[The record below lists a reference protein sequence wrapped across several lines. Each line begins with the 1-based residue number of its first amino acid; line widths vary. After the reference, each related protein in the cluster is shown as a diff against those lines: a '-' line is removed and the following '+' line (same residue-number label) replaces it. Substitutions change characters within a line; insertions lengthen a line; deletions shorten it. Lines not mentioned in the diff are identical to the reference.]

1 MQVRPSL
8 DALIFY
14 ARSPSADLSSP
25 AESSPCNP
33 AYGSV
38 TVLHLGSDLALPGS
52 PQQGWFPVPLQDA
65 SDSIQWSIIVPAH
78 NEAARILP
86 YLRSITSYM
95 RDRGQPYEVIVVDD
109 GSTDATASVVE
120 TAASSAPEIQLLRT
134 PLRRGKGAAVRRGMQ
149 AAVGRLQLFA
159 DADGATPIQELAR
172 LEQAVASGADLAIGS
187 RALASRLPDYAVRT
201 RFYRTIMSDL
211 FNSIVRQSSLR
222 GITDTQCG
230 FKLFRQAAA
239 ADLFR
244 VTVIDGYSFDLELL
258 YVAQQRGYRIAE
270 IPVNWSH
277 QPGSKF
283 RILRDGLAMLC
294 ELTVIRR
301 NGAKGYYASPSPAS
315 NFHPATDRSV

>member
-1 MQVRPSL
+1 
-8 DALIFY
+8 
-14 ARSPSADLSSP
+14 
-25 AESSPCNP
+25 
-33 AYGSV
+33 
-38 TVLHLGSDLALPGS
+38 
-52 PQQGWFPVPLQDA
+52 
-65 SDSIQWSIIVPAH
+65 
-78 NEAARILP
+78 
-86 YLRSITSYM
+86 
-95 RDRGQPYEVIVVDD
+95 
-109 GSTDATASVVE
+109 
-120 TAASSAPEIQLLRT
+120 
-134 PLRRGKGAAVRRGMQ
+134 MQ

-230 FKLFRQAAA
+230 FKLFRQAVA